1 MRERPRNQRQM
12 RNNRRQLAVVLLAL
26 TLMVAPR
33 AGGAQE
39 ATETQEPGPPIA
51 VGAAAVSDA
60 DIASRVR
67 GILAAIDSY
76 GDVRATVES
85 GVVTLE
91 GAVAE
96 ANEVAPLGQL
106 VGRVEGVVTV
116 ANRVEASGDVAE
128 RLNPVVTRLEARLRG
143 IVAALPLLLV
153 ALLVLGA
160 FAGLGALA
168 ARPQRFYGR
177 ISPNAFIADIYRQL
191 VRIAFIFAGVVAA
204 LEIMGATALLGT
216 LLGAAGI
223 IGLAVGFGVR
233 DTIENFVASLML
245 SVRQPFEP
253 NDLVELEGEVGHV
266 IRLTSRATV
275 LLSPDGNHIR
285 LPNSAVFKSKIV
297 NYTRNPDRRFS
308 FDLGVDPAEDL
319 ALAMKTGI
327 DAVRRLPFVLDD
339 PPATAWIE
347 EVGESSVA
355 LRFTGWIDQRRT
367 EFSMARGEAV
377 RMAKS
382 ALEAGGF
389 TLPEPLYR
397 LRLEGGAGAL
407 ANPPTETPPRP
418 APRRTVSGASAAAE
432 ITDPARAGVI
442 DRKVEAERRAAGT
455 EDLLSPSAP
464 LE

>member
-1 MRERPRNQRQM
+1 MVERPRDQRQAPAGF
-12 RNNRRQLAVVLLAL
+12 RRLAGLLLAL
-26 TLMVAPR
+26 VLSTASHAGMAQQGADAPD
-33 AGGAQE
+33 
-39 ATETQEPGPPIA
+39 PGSPIA
-51 VGAAAVSDA
+51 VGADAVSDA
-60 DIASRVR
+60 DIASRVQ
-67 GILAAIDSY
+67 GILGAIDAY
-76 GDVRATVES
+76 GDVRATVVS

-91 GAVAE
+91 GSVAE

-106 VGRVEGVVTV
+106 VGRIEGVVTV

-143 IVAALPLLLV
+143 LVGALPLLLV

-160 FAGLGALA
+160 FVGLGALA
-168 ARPQRFYGR
+168 ARPQRLYGR

-285 LPNSAVFKSKIV
+285 LPNSVVFKSKIV

-319 ALAMKTGI
+319 ALALKTGI
-327 DAVRRLPFVLDD
+327 DAVRTLPFVLDD
-339 PPATAWIE
+339 PPAAAWVE

-367 EFSMARGEAV
+367 EFSMARGEAI
-377 RMAKS
+377 RMAKN
-382 ALEAGGF
+382 ALETGGF

-397 LRLEGGAGAL
+397 LRLESGGQF
-407 ANPPTETPPRP
+407 PPAPAAEVPRRP
-418 APRRTVSGASAAAE
+418 APPSVAE
-432 ITDPARAGVI
+432 AMDPVKAGVI
-442 DRKVEAERRAAGT
+442 DQKVEAERRSAGGA

>member
-1 MRERPRNQRQM
+1 MRERPRNQRRM
-12 RNNRRQLAVVLLAL
+12 PGTWRQLPAVLLAL
-26 TLMVAPR
+26 TLLVAPS

-39 ATETQEPGPPIA
+39 ATETQELGPLIA
-51 VGAAAVSDA
+51 VGADAVGDA

-76 GDVRATVES
+76 GDVRVTVES

-128 RLNPVVTRLEARLRG
+128 RLNPVVTRLEARLRS

-285 LPNSAVFKSKIV
+285 LPNSVVFKSKIV

-319 ALAMKTGI
+319 ALALKTGI

-339 PPATAWIE
+339 PPAAAWVE

-367 EFSMARGEAV
+367 EFSMARGEAI
-377 RMAKS
+377 RMAKN
-382 ALEAGGF
+382 ALETGGF

-397 LRLEGGAGAL
+397 LRLESGGEF
-407 ANPPTETPPRP
+407 PP
-418 APRRTVSGASAAAE
+418 APAAE
-432 ITDPARAGVI
+432 ASRQPKRATEVLDPAKAGVI
-442 DRKVEAERRAAGT
+442 DQKVEAERRSAAGRS
-455 EDLLSPSAP
+455 EDLLSPTAP